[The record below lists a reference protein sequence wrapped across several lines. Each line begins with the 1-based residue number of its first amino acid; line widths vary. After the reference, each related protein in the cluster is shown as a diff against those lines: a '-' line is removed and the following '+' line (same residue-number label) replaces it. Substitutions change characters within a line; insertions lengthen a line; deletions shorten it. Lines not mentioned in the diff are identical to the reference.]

1 MQISDR
7 IRKSP
12 NFVKN
17 SNSNPWL
24 RMRNLTLAATM
35 SWFADHEQ
43 APSQDPPTE
52 PRAQTARQPARA
64 SGSAWRRAPA
74 GARQGARGGER
85 RPARVRRWRGQRR
98 PAHASTRSALPRVCN
113 TPGVSLAKPGSLASN
128 PAPLTEK
135 RRNKCV
141 CMCICA

>member
-17 SNSNPWL
+17 PNPNPWP

-43 APSQDPPTE
+43 APQQDPPTE
-52 PRAQTARQPARA
+52 PRATRSHA
-64 SGSAWRRAPA
+64 APA
-74 GARQGARGGER
+74 GGPAVAHQKNSWPWSTGR
-85 RPARVRRWRGQRR
+85 R
-98 PAHASTRSALPRVCN
+98 S
-113 TPGVSLAKPGSLASN
+113 
-128 PAPLTEK
+128 
-135 RRNKCV
+135 
-141 CMCICA
+141 